1 MEPSTI
7 AITVVEPGPHG
18 IEVTFELAGT
28 NKEQAVIDIN
38 AFAAL
43 VLAETGLDWWEA
55 YDEESVPSGFTRI
68 TVVGFF
74 ASTSLVTL
82 DALVQ
87 RFNRR

>member
-1 MEPSTI
+1 MEQSTV

-18 IEVTFELAGT
+18 IEVTFELVGT
-28 NKEQAVIDIN
+28 NKDQAVIDIN

-43 VLAETGLDWWEA
+43 ILAETGLDWWEA
-55 YDEESVPSGFTRI
+55 FDQETTPSGFTQV